1 MSLKPSVFAGLL
13 LLGFLSGPVVAAG
26 QRVGLTFYVP
36 GRPPTTHLAPWAP
49 GTTVERAMQRAG
61 IHYVTGWSP
70 GPGNALLIAEGIPF
84 LTNGALGVP
93 FWWLCIDGRSPT
105 VGMTNAR
112 IPSWRSKVE
121 WFWTTEQTCKPQ

>member
-1 MSLKPSVFAGLL
+1 
-13 LLGFLSGPVVAAG
+13 
-26 QRVGLTFYVP
+26 
-36 GRPPTTHLAPWAP
+36 
-49 GTTVERAMQRAG
+49 MQRAG

-70 GPGNALLIAEGIPF
+70 GRGNALLIVEGIPF
-84 LTNGALGVP
+84 LTNGAPGAP
-93 FWWLCIDGRSPT
+93 FWWLCIDGRSLN